1 MNSSKFIVKS
11 IEQVKNNFFE
21 SLLER
26 SYPKYLEKKQGDYLA
41 IYTNEIKIII
51 KDFEESNSCVARK
64 DYDNKQIR
72 NISRSLSALLSY
84 FSHFVIL
91 VYAGILVY
99 RGDFSAGDF
108 FVAIGMI
115 DQLSYPIISL
125 SPLIQNLISVKPVSN
140 DLLNFI
146 NTSESTSLM
155 VEEHTGGCQKIE
167 FNDVSFAYDG
177 SEVVI
182 DGFSC
187 TFHHGGKYLIRGIS
201 GSGKTTSMN
210 LLLGYFTPNSG
221 NVKIDDVEVNQIA
234 NLNQLITIMRQ
245 DAILFEDSLR
255 NNITMYQD
263 IPDEKIIE
271 VLREVGLEKYA
282 NYNSLDMPVNE
293 SGTNLSGGEKRRV
306 TLARSII
313 RESPILILDEPLA
326 NLDEKNMKSIT
337 EYLMTLEDKIL
348 IIISHQFDSSWQDK
362 LTGVVEF

>member
-1 MNSSKFIVKS
+1 
-11 IEQVKNNFFE
+11 
-21 SLLER
+21 
-26 SYPKYLEKKQGDYLA
+26 
-41 IYTNEIKIII
+41 
-51 KDFEESNSCVARK
+51 
-64 DYDNKQIR
+64 
-72 NISRSLSALLSY
+72 
-84 FSHFVIL
+84 
-91 VYAGILVY
+91 
-99 RGDFSAGDF
+99 
-108 FVAIGMI
+108 
-115 DQLSYPIISL
+115 
-125 SPLIQNLISVKPVSN
+125 
-140 DLLNFI
+140 
-146 NTSESTSLM
+146 
-155 VEEHTGGCQKIE
+155 
-167 FNDVSFAYDG
+167 
-177 SEVVI
+177 
-182 DGFSC
+182 
-187 TFHHGGKYLIRGIS
+187 
-201 GSGKTTSMN
+201 MN